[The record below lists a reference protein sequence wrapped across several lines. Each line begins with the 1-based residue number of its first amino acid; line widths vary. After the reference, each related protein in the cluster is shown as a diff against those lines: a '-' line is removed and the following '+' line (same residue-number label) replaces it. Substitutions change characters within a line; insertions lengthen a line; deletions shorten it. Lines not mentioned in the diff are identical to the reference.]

1 MDEDKVQDAEVV
13 ETEGEGALSQ
23 DFPGLE
29 DPTAEGTSTVGE
41 AALLLNLSEMIRN
54 YIQSIDK
61 LREEKKKHAEMF
73 EDAFVNNPTYRENA
87 EKAKEALK
95 VKATT
100 RQQIASQPSVIA
112 TAQKIKDLGRDL
124 RERQLALSDYLL
136 EYQRLTG
143 ANEFEDAEGQIREII
158 NSAKL
163 IKRTAKK

>member
-1 MDEDKVQDAEVV
+1 MDEEKVQDAEVLDD
-13 ETEGEGALSQ
+13 APLSQ
-23 DFPGLE
+23 DFPGL
-29 DPTAEGTSTVGE
+29 DDANPEGDGTVGD
-41 AALLLNLSEMIRN
+41 AAILLNLSEMIKN

-61 LREEKKKHAEMF
+61 LREEKKKHQEMF
-73 EDAFVNNPTYRENA
+73 EDAFVNNPVYRENA

-124 RERQLALSDYLL
+124 KERQIALSDYLL

-143 ANEFEDAEGQIREII
+143 ANEIEDAEGQIREII